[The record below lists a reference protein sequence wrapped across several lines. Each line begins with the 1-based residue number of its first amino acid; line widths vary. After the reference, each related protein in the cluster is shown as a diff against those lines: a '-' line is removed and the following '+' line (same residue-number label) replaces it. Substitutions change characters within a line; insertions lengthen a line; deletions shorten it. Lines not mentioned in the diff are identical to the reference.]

1 MIRRPPRST
10 LSSSS
15 AASDVYKR
23 QYQRRVHGAYQ
34 NNYLILIKTKLP
46 SHMQLVQT
54 FGRKKTAIAVASVR
68 ECKNDLGFIRVNG
81 KPIDIIE
88 PEGLRIKVCEPLLIL
103 GADKFKNLAIR
114 VKVRGGGYV
123 AQLYAIRQ
131 AICRG
136 LVAYN
141 QKFVDEQSKRDI
153 KEKLLQYD
161 RSLLIAD
168 PRRKEPKKF
177 GGRGARSRRQKSY
190 R

>member
-1 MIRRPPRST
+1 MCIRDR
-10 LSSSS
+10 
-15 AASDVYKR
+15 
-23 QYQRRVHGAYQ
+23 YQRRVHGKQCSLQKLKYFKSVKS
-34 NNYLILIKTKLP
+34 IPIKM
-46 SHMQLVQT
+46 MQLVQT

-68 ECKNDLGFIRVNG
+68 EAKEGLGFIRING

-88 PEGLRIKVCEPLLIL
+88 PEGLRIKVCEPLLIV
-103 GADKFKNLAIR
+103 GAEKFKNLAIR

-141 QKFVDEQSKRDI
+141 QKYIDEQSKRDI
-153 KEKLLQYD
+153 KEKFLQYD